1 VRPSREELIRELAAE
16 PAPRARL
23 LPAPLA
29 ALAWLAAAG
38 ALVAAATLATGP
50 VRPGAL
56 GQLAREIGFA
66 LDVAL
71 GLATGAAAAWALM
84 RLRVPGGGPGW
95 RAALP
100 ALALF
105 AAWGGLQLVLLVA
118 GSPATPG
125 GRPGCKLQ
133 VLAFAALPLAGGLL
147 AARRAAPLA
156 RAWTGLL
163 AGVAA
168 GALGALAMELACL
181 RDPAHALAAHLAPA
195 VLVAAAGAAL
205 GPLVLRRV

>member
-105 AAWGGLQLVLLVA
+105 AAWGGLQLE
-118 GSPATPG
+118 
-125 GRPGCKLQ
+125 LQ